1 MTSPSAISVLI
12 VDDEADMRA
21 LLRMLIED
29 AGEGITV
36 SAEAA
41 DGPGAL
47 ASWEEHQ
54 PTVIVLDNR
63 MPGMDGLHVA
73 AEILRQR
80 PTQRIVLFSAHLDE
94 ATAAEAAR
102 LGVGTCLSK
111 TDVEGVPAAI
121 RRLAAAG

>member
-1 MTSPSAISVLI
+1 MASAPGISVLI
-12 VDDEADMRA
+12 VDDEEDMRS

-29 AGEGITV
+29 ADEGMRV

-41 DGPGAL
+41 DGLAAL
-47 ASWEEHQ
+47 ARWEEHQ
-54 PTVIVLDNR
+54 PEVVVLDNR

-80 PTQRIVLFSAHLDE
+80 PSQRIVLFSAHLDE

-102 LGVGTCLSK
+102 LGVGTCMSK
-111 TDVEGVPAAI
+111 TEVEKVPAAI